1 MYIHFLYSNITI
13 SSTGSLPQHYR
24 NHHWRRSGE
33 EFPQRQSARPGTTV
47 EAFNMRQ
54 CFITVPT
61 KSSVLALH
69 RSLRRQARL
78 LPHEYLRYR
87 PLLCTHFSNSEP
99 VAYYRQFFYLR
110 LSTSIR
116 SALDEGRKD
125 KQRLGTV
132 KRLRKVMLVIFA
144 IAFTDPRPLGRVRVG
159 AVNTN
164 TCE

>member
-1 MYIHFLYSNITI
+1 MV
-13 SSTGSLPQHYR
+13 
-24 NHHWRRSGE
+24 
-33 EFPQRQSARPGTTV
+33 FPRWYLSARRYHT
-47 EAFNMRQ
+47 RQ
-54 CFITVPT
+54 RFITVPT
-61 KSSVLALH
+61 KSSVFALY

-87 PLLCTHFSNSEP
+87 PLLRTHSSDFER
-99 VAYYRQFFYLR
+99 VIFYRQFFHLR

-116 SALDEGRKD
+116 SALDASRKD
-125 KQRLGTV
+125 KQRLGTL